1 MQKKPYMKENTKIDK
16 NYNNYYIKVQQI
28 FVEISNIIGN
38 KFGEVIKTITL
49 NRNEYLLKE
58 GDYCRNFYFMKS
70 GILRNYYIKNGI
82 EIITNFTFP
91 SDLSTIL
98 RSIIVNEPSREYIQ
112 AITDCEILSISI
124 SEYQKLVKQYSK
136 IAKIDTEITQ
146 LYAILLEDRLY
157 SLQFHTAAERYEHL
171 VKREPFIVKQVP
183 LTYIASYLG
192 ITLETLSR
200 IRAKK

>member
-1 MQKKPYMKENTKIDK
+1 MKENTKIDK